1 MPKRPDQR
9 PPRILESGKESPETS
24 RNEVSRH
31 RAIRAPHAAAACCF
45 MPPLIALRRRPG
57 GRLVAQRQGAQGD
70 RHPSAGVKVEEG
82 RRRHIE
88 IVHDRCRSPQ
98 RLQMIIG
105 VIVSVTPDASA
116 NGIAKGVN
124 TAADGQPRLCSIR
137 RCAINFGRKLVS
149 FPEN

>member
-1 MPKRPDQR
+1 
-9 PPRILESGKESPETS
+9 
-24 RNEVSRH
+24 
-31 RAIRAPHAAAACCF
+31 
-45 MPPLIALRRRPG
+45 
-57 GRLVAQRQGAQGD
+57 
-70 RHPSAGVKVEEG
+70 
-82 RRRHIE
+82 
-88 IVHDRCRSPQ
+88 DRCRSPQ
-98 RLQMIIG
+98 GLQMIIG